1 MELPRPPKL
10 LRTVGWSL
18 TEAMGFPIAAYAVG
32 GWLGGRDAGLLA
44 GLGAVCITAVI
55 RRLATGSVPGLV
67 TIMVIVLTLQTAVA
81 IGTGNLWIFLA
92 HFPLANLCLCVL
104 FARTARGP
112 DPLCA
117 RLAAE
122 MIGLR
127 QPAARQPGLHRFF
140 QHATVLWAVV
150 FLLLAASMAV
160 LLETE
165 PTATFLLLS
174 AVATVAL
181 IAGGTGASVLWFR
194 SVLRRLG
201 IRLCWTPAATV
212 QGVRPAHGT

>member
-1 MELPRPPKL
+1 MELPRPTKL
-10 LRTVGWSL
+10 LRTVGLSL
-18 TEAMGFPIAAYAVG
+18 TEAIAFPLAAYAIG

-44 GLGAVCITAVI
+44 GLGAICITAVI

-67 TIMVIVLTLQTAVA
+67 TIMVVVLTLQTAAA
-81 IGTGNLWIFLA
+81 IATGNLWIFLV
-92 HFPLANLCLCVL
+92 HFPIANLCLCIV

-127 QPAARQPGLHRFF
+127 QPAVRQPGLHRFF
-140 QHATVLWAVV
+140 QRVTVLWAGV

-165 PTATFLLLS
+165 STATFLLLS

-181 IAGGTGASVLWFR
+181 IAAGTGASLLWIR

-201 IRLCWTPAATV
+201 IGLSYAPAVA
-212 QGVRPAHGT
+212 A